1 MCHRLVSPLTSPSDR
16 LAISITAP
24 LLLRQ
29 RKLLRNVLLTHGG
42 LDQLLDFLE
51 GRGLE
56 GGEPRAQVD
65 EALEGNTPKEL
76 GDEGAKTGASDE
88 EPGDSLWQGG
98 CRGEVVQAV
107 LALSHLALHLGLQP
121 PPLLH
126 PGEEVCSAPTWRH
139 SSDLLLLLDSG
150 EQVGASRSALA
161 AASPV
166 FAAMLEGGFQE
177 AGRGEVALPQVSAP
191 ALACLLHHLYGCPA
205 PCPASRALGVATML
219 EILGLADRFLLPE
232 LHEAVTAC
240 LLARCLEA
248 PAELATV
255 YRMALQGGHQVQGAT
270 TTLSR
275 AAVTLS
281 LVGEVEAGA
290 RAALVT
296 SITASDLRGDYIDDV
311 ANLLRGKL
319 LDKP

>member
-51 GRGLE
+51 GGGLE
-56 GGEPRAQVD
+56 AGEPKTQAIEGTDAQ
-65 EALEGNTPKEL
+65 ELEG
-76 GDEGAKTGASDE
+76 EGARTGNTKE
-88 EPGDSLWQGG
+88 QPGDSLCQGG
-98 CRGEVVQAV
+98 CRGEVAQAV
-107 LALSHLALHLGLQP
+107 LALSHLALHLGLEP

-126 PGEEVCSAPTWRH
+126 PGGEVCSAPTWRH
-139 SSDLLLLLDSG
+139 TSDLLLLLDTG
-150 EQVGASRSALA
+150 ERVGASRSALA

-205 PCPASRALGVATML
+205 PCPASRALAVSAML

-232 LHEAVTAC
+232 LHLAVCAC

-248 PAELATV
+248 PAELAKV
-255 YRMALQGGHQVQGAT
+255 YRMALQGGHQVQGAA
-270 TTLSR
+270 TTLAR

-281 LVGEVEAGA
+281 LVGEVGAGA

-296 SITASDLRGDYIDDV
+296 SITASDLRGDFIDDV
-311 ANLLRGKL
+311 ANLLRAKL